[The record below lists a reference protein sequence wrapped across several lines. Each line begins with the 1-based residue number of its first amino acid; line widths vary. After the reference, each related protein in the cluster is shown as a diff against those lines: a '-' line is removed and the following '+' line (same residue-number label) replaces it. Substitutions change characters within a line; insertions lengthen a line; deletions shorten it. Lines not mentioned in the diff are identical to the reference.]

1 MWPFRTRERLP
12 WIDEAL
18 QRAHVVVLELERRL
32 GSLEAALQQL
42 GEGIGTARA
51 MDRRVGALEHAVRQT
66 NASLKDDVDRITA
79 ALDVVRGMATG
90 ARGGRPRNETLEQE
104 RQLLE
109 FARRLQGAMA
119 TPEGRA
125 QLILEL
131 QGTSGSLPVDALGN
145 PIRPRDQNGRPV

>member
-32 GSLEAALQQL
+32 GSLEASLTQL
-42 GEGIGTARA
+42 GDGISTARS
-51 MDRRVGALEHAVRQT
+51 MERRVGALEHAIRQT
-66 NASLKDDVDRITA
+66 NAALKDDVDRLTA

-90 ARGGRPRNETLEQE
+90 ARGGRPRNEQLEAD
-104 RQLLE
+104 RQALE
-109 FARRLQGAMA
+109 YGRRLQQAMS

-131 QGTSGSLPVDALGN
+131 SGSGQMDAVGN
-145 PIRPRDQNGRPV
+145 PIRPRDNGRPV